1 MSSAI
6 PEKYA
11 GHLVKGKGKTRVH
24 LFYCKAFDV
33 LFASFFGGR
42 PHLGAAS
49 AALDSFKKRF
59 SGTVK
64 LPGHRDDVVTK
75 KALSILATNH
85 HRLVVTLAGIHYDRA
100 AAPEIRSIVKNAAWL
115 SRKLATDI
123 LHS

>member
-1 MSSAI
+1 MRTAI
-6 PEKYA
+6 PEKFA
-11 GHLVKGKGKTRVH
+11 GHLARGQGKTRVH

-49 AALDSFKKRF
+49 ATLDSFRKKF

-64 LPGHRDDVVTK
+64 LPGHHDDVVTK

-100 AAPEIRSIVKNAAWL
+100 AGPQIRSIVRNAEWL